1 VLAKAFVPGR
11 LSTADRASIDGIRLS
26 LAGAHLSQM
35 AFGVLGALFIT
46 SESGMGMIRAPSP
59 RFPSADWS

>member
-1 VLAKAFVPGR
+1 
-11 LSTADRASIDGIRLS
+11 
-26 LAGAHLSQM
+26 M